1 MKMNATKIQDRFA
14 NLYKLRNQ
22 LCKEQQSKMELDEIK
37 KWITDQLEY
46 LRTLAKNKNVDRSE
60 ICIRIDDVLCALDVE
75 EDDHE

>member
-1 MKMNATKIQDRFA
+1 MNATKIQDRFA